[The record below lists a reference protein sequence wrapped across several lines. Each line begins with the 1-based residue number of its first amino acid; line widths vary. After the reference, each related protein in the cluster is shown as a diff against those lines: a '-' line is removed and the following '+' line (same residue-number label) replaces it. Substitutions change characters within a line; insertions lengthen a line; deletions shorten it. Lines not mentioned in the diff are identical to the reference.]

1 MDYRSIFK
9 EKLSKLLFLEIEK
22 DGFKKMVNIPEYIQ
36 FQTEELFLPIS
47 SEYLTENIGDKIK
60 INNIP
65 IYYIIE
71 GILLT
76 LGADENIR
84 FKDDYIKLMMQI
96 PDAEECGKSLVAKK
110 IKENNLIDGYLI
122 LKGLLLVFEEEE
134 YMKKILLVGV
144 SIREQNREFE
154 DILLEDIDN
163 AKKNFEKMKEPYL
176 YKSIIYRDAGDYQ
189 GARVEVN
196 EYLIRGGEQTPE
208 IEMLMRDI
216 ENITS
221 YEEAI
226 ELLDKD
232 TEKAIGIL
240 LNLVENFDDNP
251 LMYYY
256 LGVGYRKIGK
266 YEKAIEYLL
275 ESLRIDSGILE
286 VVNELGINYA
296 CLGDYEEGAKYLRKA
311 FEASKEVE
319 ICTNLIMCYINSGQI
334 EEAKLHLDI
343 AEKLDKDDEI
353 VMKIKKFLEKK

>member
-1 MDYRSIFK
+1 MDYRNIFK

-22 DGFKKMVNIPEYIQ
+22 EGFKKMVNIPEYIE
-36 FQTEELFLPIS
+36 FQTKDLFLPIS

-76 LGADENIR
+76 LGADSEIR
-84 FKDDYIKLMMQI
+84 FRNDYIKLMMQI

-110 IKENNLIDGYLI
+110 IKEDNLLDGYLI
-122 LKGLLLVFEEEE
+122 LKGLFLAYEEEE
-134 YMKKILLVGV
+134 YMEKLLMIGV
-144 SIREQNREFE
+144 SLRGKNRDFE
-154 DILLEDIDN
+154 DVLLEDIDE
-163 AKKNFEKMKEPYL
+163 AKKYFEKMKEPYL

-189 GARVEVN
+189 AARVEVN

-226 ELLDKD
+226 ELLDKN

-256 LGVGYRKIGK
+256 LAVGYRKIEK
-266 YEKAIEYLL
+266 HEKAIEYLL

-311 FEASKEVE
+311 FEASKDVE
-319 ICTNLIMCYINSGQI
+319 ICTNLIMCYINLGKI

-343 AEKLDKDDEI
+343 AEKIDKDDEI
-353 VMKIKKFLEKK
+353 VIKIKKFLEKK